1 MLERWL
7 VMYVQTV
14 RKLWQSERYNDN
26 LCFLQVKAFENTC
39 YALHL
44 EFQPKV
50 KTANEIF
57 NLIISRR
64 ERSFMIWLRYCGT
77 LLVPFVL
84 FFRYSSSIKAVWN
97 FDMLKAMKHMRL
109 IAGSDE
115 GEVFAH
121 EE

>member
-1 MLERWL
+1 MLFVMQGETERL
-7 VMYVQTV
+7 
-14 RKLWQSERYNDN
+14 
-26 LCFLQVKAFENTC
+26 FLQDENAGTVVGDVKAFENTC

-57 NLIISRR
+57 NLIIS
-64 ERSFMIWLRYCGT
+64 
-77 LLVPFVL
+77 
-84 FFRYSSSIKAVWN
+84 RYSSSIKAVWN